1 MRKNIERILGAAS
14 IVIAFVLTVILL
26 VTVFGGI
33 EQSEFDN
40 NLVKGLFI
48 TLAVLYFVL
57 AGGLLAMLFGAS
69 DAVKEITLRSE
80 QGGSCKA
87 TLGIIRK
94 LVKESFRDIPGVK
107 TGKVT
112 LVVNEFG
119 VKLRVSVKI
128 TDRDVFETETYLRT
142 LLEETFAGALGFRFH
157 TIEFRVVEFRAKF
170 KPDAEKIDAEVREKV
185 EAHTPNYAS
194 IPGAVEQK
202 ALVDSDAEATA
213 AAEEEPAAAEEETLS
228 AEADEA
234 ESAADETPAI
244 ESEDEPAADAEEEE
258 ISGTSED
265 TAAEDAEADK
275 DKREDIGAY
284 GVDE

>member
-194 IPGAVEQK
+194 IPGAVEQN
-202 ALVDSDAEATA
+202 ALVESDAEAT
-213 AAEEEPAAAEEETLS
+213 AAAEEETLS

-244 ESEDEPAADAEEEE
+244 ESEEQPAADAEEEE

>member
-107 TGKVT
+107 TGKVS

-157 TIEFRVVEFRAKF
+157 AIEFRVVEFRAKF

-202 ALVDSDAEATA
+202 ALVESDAEAT
-213 AAEEEPAAAEEETLS
+213 AAAEEETLS

-244 ESEDEPAADAEEEE
+244 ESEEQPAADAEEEE
-258 ISGTSED
+258 ISETSED

-275 DKREDIGAY
+275 DKREDIDAY

>member
-1 MRKNIERILGAAS
+1 M
-14 IVIAFVLTVILL
+14 
-26 VTVFGGI
+26 
-33 EQSEFDN
+33 
-40 NLVKGLFI
+40 
-48 TLAVLYFVL
+48 LYFVL

-107 TGKVT
+107 TGKVS

-202 ALVDSDAEATA
+202 ALVESDAEAT
-213 AAEEEPAAAEEETLS
+213 AAAEEETLS

-234 ESAADETPAI
+234 ESAADETPAT

-258 ISGTSED
+258 ISETSED

-275 DKREDIGAY
+275 DKREDIDAY

>member
-57 AGGLLAMLFGAS
+57 AGGLLAMLFGTS

-157 TIEFRVVEFRAKF
+157 SIEFRVVEFRAKF

-194 IPGAVEQK
+194 IPGAVEQNT
-202 ALVDSDAEATA
+202 LVESDAEAT
-213 AAEEEPAAAEEETLS
+213 AAAEEETLS

-234 ESAADETPAI
+234 ESAADETPAT
-244 ESEDEPAADAEEEE
+244 ESEEQPAADAEEEE
-258 ISGTSED
+258 ISETSED

-275 DKREDIGAY
+275 DKREDIDAY

>member
-107 TGKVT
+107 TGKVS

-202 ALVDSDAEATA
+202 ALVESDAEAT
-213 AAEEEPAAAEEETLS
+213 AAAEEETLS

-244 ESEDEPAADAEEEE
+244 ESEEQPAADAEEEE
-258 ISGTSED
+258 ISETSED
-265 TAAEDAEADK
+265 TAADDAEADK
-275 DKREDIGAY
+275 DKREDIDAY

>member
-57 AGGLLAMLFGAS
+57 AGGLLAMLFGTS

-107 TGKVT
+107 TGKVS

-157 TIEFRVVEFRAKF
+157 AIEFRVVEFRAKF

-202 ALVDSDAEATA
+202 ALVENDAEA
-213 AAEEEPAAAEEETLS
+213 AAEAEEETLS

-234 ESAADETPAI
+234 ESAADETPAT
-244 ESEDEPAADAEEEE
+244 ESEEQPAADAEEEE
-258 ISGTSED
+258 ISETSED

-275 DKREDIGAY
+275 DKREDIDAY

>member
-107 TGKVT
+107 TGKVS

-194 IPGAVEQK
+194 IPGAVEQR
-202 ALVDSDAEATA
+202 ALVESDAEAT
-213 AAEEEPAAAEEETLS
+213 AAAEEETLS

-234 ESAADETPAI
+234 ESAADETPAT
-244 ESEDEPAADAEEEE
+244 ESEEQPAADAEEEE
-258 ISGTSED
+258 ISETSED

-275 DKREDIGAY
+275 DKREDIDAY

>member
-57 AGGLLAMLFGAS
+57 AGGLLAMLFGTS

-194 IPGAVEQK
+194 IPGAVEQNT
-202 ALVDSDAEATA
+202 LVESDAEAT
-213 AAEEEPAAAEEETLS
+213 AAAEEETLS

-234 ESAADETPAI
+234 ESAADETPAT
-244 ESEDEPAADAEEEE
+244 ESEEQPAADAEEEE
-258 ISGTSED
+258 VSETSED

-275 DKREDIGAY
+275 DKREDIDAY

>member
-157 TIEFRVVEFRAKF
+157 AIEFRVVEFRAKF

-202 ALVDSDAEATA
+202 ALVESDAEAT
-213 AAEEEPAAAEEETLS
+213 AAAEEETLS

-234 ESAADETPAI
+234 ESVADETPAT
-244 ESEDEPAADAEEEE
+244 ESEEQPAADAEEEE
-258 ISGTSED
+258 LSETSED

-275 DKREDIGAY
+275 DKREDIDAY

>member
-157 TIEFRVVEFRAKF
+157 AIEFRVVEFRAKF

-213 AAEEEPAAAEEETLS
+213 AAEEETLS

-258 ISGTSED
+258 ISETSED

>member
-33 EQSEFDN
+33 EQSEFNN

-107 TGKVT
+107 TGKVS

-202 ALVDSDAEATA
+202 ALVENDAEAT
-213 AAEEEPAAAEEETLS
+213 AAAEEETLS

-244 ESEDEPAADAEEEE
+244 ESEEQPAADAEEEE
-258 ISGTSED
+258 ISETSED

-275 DKREDIGAY
+275 DKREDIDAY

>member
-57 AGGLLAMLFGAS
+57 AGGLLAMLFGTS

-157 TIEFRVVEFRAKF
+157 AIEFRVVEFRAKF

-194 IPGAVEQK
+194 IPGAVEQNT
-202 ALVDSDAEATA
+202 LVESDAEAT
-213 AAEEEPAAAEEETLS
+213 AAAEEETLS

-234 ESAADETPAI
+234 ESAADETPAT
-244 ESEDEPAADAEEEE
+244 ESEEQPAADAEEEE
-258 ISGTSED
+258 ISETSED

-275 DKREDIGAY
+275 DKREDIDAY

>member
-157 TIEFRVVEFRAKF
+157 AIEFRVVEFRAKF

-202 ALVDSDAEATA
+202 ALVDSDAEAT
-213 AAEEEPAAAEEETLS
+213 AAAEEETLS

>member
-107 TGKVT
+107 TGKVS

-157 TIEFRVVEFRAKF
+157 AIEFRVVEFRAKF

-202 ALVDSDAEATA
+202 ALVESDAEAT
-213 AAEEEPAAAEEETLS
+213 AAAEEETLS

-244 ESEDEPAADAEEEE
+244 ESEEQPAADAEEEE
-258 ISGTSED
+258 LSETSED

-275 DKREDIGAY
+275 DKREDIDAY

>member
-202 ALVDSDAEATA
+202 TLVENDAEA
-213 AAEEEPAAAEEETLS
+213 AAEAEEETLS

-234 ESAADETPAI
+234 ESAADETPAT
-244 ESEDEPAADAEEEE
+244 ESEEQPAADAEEEE
-258 ISGTSED
+258 ISETSED

-275 DKREDIGAY
+275 DKREDIDAY

>member
-107 TGKVT
+107 TGKVS

-202 ALVDSDAEATA
+202 ALVESDAEAT
-213 AAEEEPAAAEEETLS
+213 AAAEEETLS

-234 ESAADETPAI
+234 ESAADETPAT
-244 ESEDEPAADAEEEE
+244 ESEDESAADAEEEE
-258 ISGTSED
+258 FSETSED
-265 TAAEDAEADK
+265 SAAEDAEADK
-275 DKREDIGAY
+275 DKREDIDAY

>member
-213 AAEEEPAAAEEETLS
+213 AAEEETLS

-244 ESEDEPAADAEEEE
+244 ESEEQPAAGAEEEE

>member
-202 ALVDSDAEATA
+202 ALVENDAEAT
-213 AAEEEPAAAEEETLS
+213 AAAEEETLS

-244 ESEDEPAADAEEEE
+244 ESEEQPAADAEEEE
-258 ISGTSED
+258 LSGTSED

-275 DKREDIGAY
+275 DKREDIDAY

>member
-107 TGKVT
+107 TGKVS

-157 TIEFRVVEFRAKF
+157 AIEFRVVEFRAKF

-202 ALVDSDAEATA
+202 ALVESDAEAT
-213 AAEEEPAAAEEETLS
+213 AAAEEETLS

-234 ESAADETPAI
+234 ESAADETPAT
-244 ESEDEPAADAEEEE
+244 ESEEQPAADAEEEE

-275 DKREDIGAY
+275 DKREDIDAY

>member
-107 TGKVT
+107 TGKVS

-157 TIEFRVVEFRAKF
+157 AIEFRVVEFRAKF

-213 AAEEEPAAAEEETLS
+213 AAEEETLS

-234 ESAADETPAI
+234 ESAADETPAT
-244 ESEDEPAADAEEEE
+244 ESEEQPAADAEEEE
-258 ISGTSED
+258 LSETSED
-265 TAAEDAEADK
+265 TAAEDAGADK

>member
-202 ALVDSDAEATA
+202 ALVENDAEAT
-213 AAEEEPAAAEEETLS
+213 AAAEEETLS

-234 ESAADETPAI
+234 ESAADETPAT
-244 ESEDEPAADAEEEE
+244 ESEEQPAADAEEEE
-258 ISGTSED
+258 ISETSED

-275 DKREDIGAY
+275 DKREDIDAY

>member
-112 LVVNEFG
+112 LVVNELG

-202 ALVDSDAEATA
+202 ALVESDAEAT
-213 AAEEEPAAAEEETLS
+213 AAAEEETLS

-244 ESEDEPAADAEEEE
+244 ESEEQPAADAEEEE
-258 ISGTSED
+258 LSETSED

-275 DKREDIGAY
+275 DKREDIDAY

>member
-107 TGKVT
+107 TGKVS

-157 TIEFRVVEFRAKF
+157 AIEFRVVEFRAKF

-202 ALVDSDAEATA
+202 ALVENDAEAT
-213 AAEEEPAAAEEETLS
+213 AAAEEETLS

-258 ISGTSED
+258 ISETSED

-275 DKREDIGAY
+275 DKREDIDAY

>member
-107 TGKVT
+107 TGKVS

-157 TIEFRVVEFRAKF
+157 AIEFRVVEFRAKF

-202 ALVDSDAEATA
+202 ALVESDAEAT
-213 AAEEEPAAAEEETLS
+213 AAAEEETLS

-234 ESAADETPAI
+234 ESAADETPAT
-244 ESEDEPAADAEEEE
+244 ESEEQPAADAEEEE
-258 ISGTSED
+258 ISETSED
-265 TAAEDAEADK
+265 TAADDAEADK
-275 DKREDIGAY
+275 DKREDIDAY

>member
-107 TGKVT
+107 TGKVS

-157 TIEFRVVEFRAKF
+157 TIEFKVVEFRAKF

-202 ALVDSDAEATA
+202 ALVESDAEATA
-213 AAEEEPAAAEEETLS
+213 VAEEETLS

-234 ESAADETPAI
+234 ESAADETPAT
-244 ESEDEPAADAEEEE
+244 ESEEQPAADAEEEE
-258 ISGTSED
+258 LSETSED

-275 DKREDIGAY
+275 DKREDIDAY

>member
-194 IPGAVEQK
+194 IPGAVEQNT
-202 ALVDSDAEATA
+202 LVDSDAEAT
-213 AAEEEPAAAEEETLS
+213 AAAEEETLS

-244 ESEDEPAADAEEEE
+244 ESEEQPAADAEEEE
-258 ISGTSED
+258 LSETSED

>member
-94 LVKESFRDIPGVK
+94 LVRESFRDIPGVK

-157 TIEFRVVEFRAKF
+157 AIEFRVVEFRAKF

-194 IPGAVEQK
+194 IPGAVEQR
-202 ALVDSDAEATA
+202 ALVENDEEAT
-213 AAEEEPAAAEEETLS
+213 AAAEEETLS

-244 ESEDEPAADAEEEE
+244 ESEEQPAADAEEEE
-258 ISGTSED
+258 ISETSED
-265 TAAEDAEADK
+265 TAADDAEADK
-275 DKREDIGAY
+275 DKREDIDAY

>member
-107 TGKVT
+107 TGKVS

-157 TIEFRVVEFRAKF
+157 AIEFRVVEFRAKF

-202 ALVDSDAEATA
+202 ALVESDAEAT
-213 AAEEEPAAAEEETLS
+213 AAAEEETLS

-258 ISGTSED
+258 ISETSED

-275 DKREDIGAY
+275 DKREDIDAY

>member
-57 AGGLLAMLFGAS
+57 AGGLLAMLFGTS

-142 LLEETFAGALGFRFH
+142 LLEEIFAGALGFRFH

-202 ALVDSDAEATA
+202 ALVENDAEAT
-213 AAEEEPAAAEEETLS
+213 AAAEEETLS

-244 ESEDEPAADAEEEE
+244 GSEEPPAADAEEEE
-258 ISGTSED
+258 ISETSED

-275 DKREDIGAY
+275 DKREDIDAY

>member
-57 AGGLLAMLFGAS
+57 AGGLLAMLFGTS

-202 ALVDSDAEATA
+202 ALVESDAEAT
-213 AAEEEPAAAEEETLS
+213 AAAEEETLS

-258 ISGTSED
+258 ISETSED
-265 TAAEDAEADK
+265 TAADDAEADK
-275 DKREDIGAY
+275 DKREDIDAY

>member
-57 AGGLLAMLFGAS
+57 AGGLLAMLFGTS

-170 KPDAEKIDAEVREKV
+170 KPDTEKIDAEVREKV

-202 ALVDSDAEATA
+202 ALVENDAEAT
-213 AAEEEPAAAEEETLS
+213 AAAEEETLS

-258 ISGTSED
+258 ISETSED

-275 DKREDIGAY
+275 DKREDIDAY

>member
-57 AGGLLAMLFGAS
+57 AGGLLAMLFGTS

-213 AAEEEPAAAEEETLS
+213 AAEEETLS

-244 ESEDEPAADAEEEE
+244 ESEEQPAADAEEEE

-275 DKREDIGAY
+275 DKREDIDAY

>member
-107 TGKVT
+107 TGKVS
-112 LVVNEFG
+112 LIVNEYG
-119 VKLRVSVKI
+119 VKLKVSVRI

-142 LLEETFAGALGFRFH
+142 LLEEVFKGALGFRFH

-202 ALVDSDAEATA
+202 ALVENDAEAT
-213 AAEEEPAAAEEETLS
+213 AAAEEETLS

-234 ESAADETPAI
+234 ESAADETPAT
-244 ESEDEPAADAEEEE
+244 ESEEQPAADAEEEE
-258 ISGTSED
+258 ISETSED

-275 DKREDIGAY
+275 DKREDIDAY

>member
-57 AGGLLAMLFGAS
+57 AGGLLAMLFGTS

-194 IPGAVEQK
+194 IPGAVEQR
-202 ALVDSDAEATA
+202 ALVESDAEAT
-213 AAEEEPAAAEEETLS
+213 AAAEEETLS

-234 ESAADETPAI
+234 ESAADETPAP
-244 ESEDEPAADAEEEE
+244 ESEEQPAADAEEEE
-258 ISGTSED
+258 LSETSED

-275 DKREDIGAY
+275 DKREDIDAY

>member
-107 TGKVT
+107 TGKVS

-157 TIEFRVVEFRAKF
+157 AIEFRVVEFRAKF

-194 IPGAVEQK
+194 IPGAVEQR
-202 ALVDSDAEATA
+202 ALVESDEEAT
-213 AAEEEPAAAEEETLS
+213 AAAEEETLS

-234 ESAADETPAI
+234 ESAADETPAT
-244 ESEDEPAADAEEEE
+244 ESEEQPAADAEEEE
-258 ISGTSED
+258 ISETSED

-275 DKREDIGAY
+275 DKREDIDAY

>member
-107 TGKVT
+107 TGKVS

-170 KPDAEKIDAEVREKV
+170 KPDTEKIDAEVREKV

-202 ALVDSDAEATA
+202 ALVENDAEAT
-213 AAEEEPAAAEEETLS
+213 AAAEEETLS

-234 ESAADETPAI
+234 ESAADETPAT
-244 ESEDEPAADAEEEE
+244 ESEDEPAVDAEEEE

-275 DKREDIGAY
+275 DKREDIDAY

>member
-157 TIEFRVVEFRAKF
+157 AIEFRVVEFRAKF

-194 IPGAVEQK
+194 IPGAVEQR
-202 ALVDSDAEATA
+202 ALVESDAEAT
-213 AAEEEPAAAEEETLS
+213 AAAEEETLS

-234 ESAADETPAI
+234 ESAADETPAT
-244 ESEDEPAADAEEEE
+244 ESEEQPAADAEEEE
-258 ISGTSED
+258 LSGTSED

-275 DKREDIGAY
+275 DKREDIDAY

>member
-107 TGKVT
+107 TGKVS

-202 ALVDSDAEATA
+202 ALVESDAEAA
-213 AAEEEPAAAEEETLS
+213 AAAEEETLS

-234 ESAADETPAI
+234 ESAADETPAT
-244 ESEDEPAADAEEEE
+244 ESEEQLAADAEEEE
-258 ISGTSED
+258 ISETSED

-275 DKREDIGAY
+275 DKREDIDAY

>member
-213 AAEEEPAAAEEETLS
+213 AAEEETLS

-258 ISGTSED
+258 LSETSED

>member
-107 TGKVT
+107 TGKVS

-194 IPGAVEQK
+194 IPGAVEQR
-202 ALVDSDAEATA
+202 ALVENDAEAT
-213 AAEEEPAAAEEETLS
+213 AAAEEETLS

-244 ESEDEPAADAEEEE
+244 ESEEQPAADAEEEE
-258 ISGTSED
+258 ISETSED
-265 TAAEDAEADK
+265 TAADDAEADN
-275 DKREDIGAY
+275 DKREDIDAY